1 MEGVHRF
8 LARTFRVFEPGM
20 TEDAPTEG
28 QMRLL
33 HATIKKVDADH
44 EREIGSRC
52 MLFARWYLG
61 APPADG
67 CNHPCATLYVPSL
80 PPTCSYT
87 TMGVKAPV

>member
-52 MLFARWYLG
+52 MHAV
-61 APPADG
+61 
-67 CNHPCATLYVPSL
+67 C
-80 PPTCSYT
+80 
-87 TMGVKAPV
+87 